1 MEKEEVKAKIKNM
14 YIMLLYAIT
23 KEDIGRV
30 KQYLSDDLFKE
41 YEKKIN
47 ENIANDVV
55 QKYGELNVA
64 RVDIL
69 SEEENI
75 INAQIL
81 VKYIDYTIDRNTRE
95 FKDGE
100 KTRSE
105 RIVNLKVRYQG
116 NNREIVYICSKCGAV
131 LNVNLTSV
139 CYYCGVPVSNEES
152 LYVIESIK

>member
-41 YEKKIN
+41 YENKIN
-47 ENIANDVV
+47 DNIAHNIV

-81 VKYIDYTIDRNTRE
+81 VKYID
-95 FKDGE
+95 
-100 KTRSE
+100 
-105 RIVNLKVRYQG
+105 
-116 NNREIVYICSKCGAV
+116 
-131 LNVNLTSV
+131 
-139 CYYCGVPVSNEES
+139 
-152 LYVIESIK
+152 